1 MARAPLQQT
10 DPAWVGRYRLVAR
23 LGAGGMGV
31 VYLAETRDGQPV
43 AVKVLRPELADN
55 PEFRTRFGREV
66 TTLTRVQGV
75 CTVRVI
81 EADTEAP
88 KPFLVTEYADGP
100 SLSEY
105 VDAHGALDHGM
116 LYGLATGLAE
126 ALTAIHAAG
135 IVHRDLKPS
144 NVLLTAAGP
153 KVIDFGIAQA
163 LDTTSLTRTGITVG
177 SAGFMAPEQ
186 IMGRAGIAAD
196 VFTWAVTV
204 AFAAGGRA
212 PFGTGA
218 SDAIMYRIVH
228 EAPDLT
234 AVPPDLRRLVEAAL
248 AKDPQARPTAPQLL
262 AQLTHTQ
269 PTGAGARYENPTQIV
284 LAQTWH
290 APATGPGAPPSGPT
304 GPAGPGPAGPGLT
317 GPGPRSSRRRGV
329 LLPVVLT
336 LAFLLA
342 AGGTALGLALAG
354 KPASHAAT
362 GGTTAPASSTA
373 PATTP
378 SSAATTPTTPAAST
392 TAPSTPASTPPTT
405 PASTPASTVPASLPM
420 LTVGG
425 YTGMKPTEIAY
436 SGDATNVVTKIAW
449 SSWTASEASGQGT
462 SDIDSCNPNCAQA
475 PPSLVP
481 TTVTLSAPVN
491 GKFTKMT
498 ETRNGF
504 TSTYTYPDNW
514 PESAS

>member
-1 MARAPLQQT
+1 
-10 DPAWVGRYRLVAR
+10 
-23 LGAGGMGV
+23 
-31 VYLAETRDGQPV
+31 
-43 AVKVLRPELADN
+43 
-55 PEFRTRFGREV
+55 
-66 TTLTRVQGV
+66 
-75 CTVRVI
+75 
-81 EADTEAP
+81 
-88 KPFLVTEYADGP
+88 
-100 SLSEY
+100 
-105 VDAHGALDHGM
+105 M

-186 IMGRAGIAAD
+186 ITGRAGTAAD
-196 VFTWAVTV
+196 IFTWAVTV
-204 AFAAGGRA
+204 AFAAGRKA
-212 PFGTGA
+212 PFGTGP
-218 SDAIMYRIVH
+218 SDVIMYRIMH
-228 EAPDLT
+228 AAPDIS
-234 AVPPDLRRLVEAAL
+234 AVPPGLRPLVEAAL

-262 AQLTHTQ
+262 AELTNAQL
-269 PTGAGARYENPTQIV
+269 TGAGARYENPTQTV

-290 APATGPGAPPSGPT
+290 PSATGPMGAAPGPMGAAPGPT
-304 GPAGPGPAGPGLT
+304 GPRLNGPGPKP
-317 GPGPRSSRRRGV
+317 SRRRTA

-336 LAFLLA
+336 LAFVLA

-354 KPASHAAT
+354 KPASHAAS
-362 GGTTAPASSTA
+362 GGTTTTAPAS
-373 PATTP
+373 PAQP
-378 SSAATTPTTPAAST
+378 ASSAATTPTTPAASS
-392 TAPSTPASTPPTT
+392 TAPGAPASTPVSTPASTPAVTG
-405 PASTPASTVPASLPM
+405 PAQLPV

-436 SGDATNVVTKIAW
+436 SGDATNVVTKITW
-449 SSWTASEASGQGT
+449 SSWTATGASGQGT

-491 GKFTKMT
+491 GRFTKMT

-514 PESAS
+514 PQSAS

>member
-1 MARAPLQQT
+1 
-10 DPAWVGRYRLVAR
+10 
-23 LGAGGMGV
+23 MGV
-31 VYLAETRDGQPV
+31 VYLAETRDGRPV

-55 PEFRTRFGREV
+55 PEFRARFGREV
-66 TTLTRVQGV
+66 AALTRVQGT

-100 SLSEY
+100 SLAEY
-105 VDAHGALDHGM
+105 IDAHGPLDPRM

-126 ALTAIHAAG
+126 ALAAIHAAG

-144 NVLLTAAGP
+144 NVLLTAGGP

-163 LDTTSLTRTGITVG
+163 LDTTSLTRTGLTVG

-186 IMGRAGIAAD
+186 IMGRAGTAAD
-196 VFTWAVTV
+196 IFTWAVTV
-204 AFAAGGRA
+204 AYAAGGRA

-228 EAPDLT
+228 AAPDIS
-234 AVPPDLRRLVEAAL
+234 AVPPDLYPLVEAAL
-248 AKDPQARPTAPQLL
+248 AKDPQARPTAAQLL
-262 AQLTHTQ
+262 GRLTGTQ
-269 PTGAGARYENPTQIV
+269 PTSTAAQYENPTQTV

-290 APATGPGAPPSGPT
+290 PAATGPIGLTPGPT
-304 GPAGPGPAGPGLT
+304 GPAGPGPRP
-317 GPGPRSSRRRGV
+317 RRRRAA

-342 AGGTALGLALAG
+342 AGGTALGLYLAS
-354 KPASHAAT
+354 KPASPTASGSGTAT
-362 GGTTAPASSTA
+362 ASTPNQGATTAN
-373 PATTP
+373 
-378 SSAATTPTTPAAST
+378 SAAATTPAAST
-392 TAPSTPASTPPTT
+392 TPPSTAVSTPASTPV
-405 PASTPASTVPASLPM
+405 STPASTAPAQVPV
-420 LTVGG
+420 LTVGS

-436 SGDATNVVTKIAW
+436 SGDSTNVVTKITW
-449 SSWTASEASGQGT
+449 SSWTAAGATGQGT
-462 SDIDSCNPNCAQA
+462 SDIDSCNPSCAQA

-481 TTVTLSAPVN
+481 TTVTLSDPVN

-514 PESAS
+514 PQSAS

>member
-234 AVPPDLRRLVEAAL
+234 AVPPDLRPLVEAAL

-262 AQLTHTQ
+262 AAADAHSADQLAWVRE
-269 PTGAGARYENPTQIV
+269 PDPDRAGPDLACARDRSGRPR
-284 LAQTWH
+284 
-290 APATGPGAPPSGPT
+290 PAPPGC
-304 GPAGPGPAGPGLT
+304 GPAGPGLT

-354 KPASHAAT
+354 KPASHAAP
-362 GGTTAPASSTA
+362 GSTTAPASSTA
-373 PATTP
+373 QPPRAAPRPRPPRPPRAPRARPAP
-378 SSAATTPTTPAAST
+378 PPARRRRPRPAPPPARYRPRSRCSPWAVTPA
-392 TAPSTPASTPPTT
+392 
-405 PASTPASTVPASLPM
+405 
-420 LTVGG
+420 
-425 YTGMKPTEIAY
+425 
-436 SGDATNVVTKIAW
+436 
-449 SSWTASEASGQGT
+449 
-462 SDIDSCNPNCAQA
+462 
-475 PPSLVP
+475 
-481 TTVTLSAPVN
+481 
-491 GKFTKMT
+491 
-498 ETRNGF
+498 
-504 TSTYTYPDNW
+504 
-514 PESAS
+514 

>member
-1 MARAPLQQT
+1 VARAPLQQT
-10 DPAWVGRYRLVAR
+10 DPSRVGGYRLVAR

-31 VYLAETRDGQPV
+31 VYLAGTRDGQPV

-66 TTLTRVQGV
+66 TALTRVQGM

-105 VDAHGALDHGM
+105 VDASGPLDPQM

-126 ALTAIHAAG
+126 ALAAIHAAG

-186 IMGRAGIAAD
+186 ITGRAGTAAD

-204 AFAAGGRA
+204 AFAAGGKA
-212 PFGTGA
+212 PFGTGP
-218 SDAIMYRIVH
+218 SDAIMYRIMH
-228 EAPDLT
+228 ADPDIS
-234 AVPPDLRRLVEAAL
+234 AVPPGLRPLVEAAL

-262 AQLTHTQ
+262 AQLTNT
-269 PTGAGARYENPTQIV
+269 AARYENPTQTV

-290 APATGPGAPPSGPT
+290 PSATGPVGAAPGPTAPGPT
-304 GPAGPGPAGPGLT
+304 GPGSG
-317 GPGPRSSRRRGV
+317 RRRTA

-354 KPASHAAT
+354 KPASDAAS
-362 GGTTAPASSTA
+362 GTTSAPAS
-373 PATTP
+373 PAQP
-378 SSAATTPTTPAAST
+378 ASSAATTSTTPAASST
-392 TAPSTPASTPPTT
+392 TPSAAASTATTTPVGT
-405 PASTPASTVPASLPM
+405 PASTPAIAGPAQLPV
-420 LTVGG
+420 LTVGS

-436 SGDATNVVTKIAW
+436 SGDATNVVTKITW
-449 SSWTASEASGQGT
+449 SSWTATGASGQGT
-462 SDIDSCNPNCAQA
+462 SDIDSCDPNCAQA

-491 GKFTKMT
+491 GRFTKMT

>member
-10 DPAWVGRYRLVAR
+10 DPARVGRYRLVAR

-31 VYLAETRDGQPV
+31 VYLAETPDGQQV

-66 TTLTRVQGV
+66 SALTRVQGM

-81 EADTEAP
+81 EADPQAP

-100 SLSEY
+100 SLAEY
-105 VDAHGALDHGM
+105 VDAHGPLDPGM

-126 ALTAIHAAG
+126 ALAAIHAAG

-144 NVLLTAAGP
+144 NVLLTAGGP

-186 IMGRAGIAAD
+186 VMGRAGTAAD
-196 VFTWAVTV
+196 IFTWAVTV
-204 AFAAGGRA
+204 AFAASGRA

-218 SDAIMYRIVH
+218 SDAIMYRIMH
-228 EAPDLT
+228 AAPDIG
-234 AVPPDLRRLVEAAL
+234 AVPPDLRPLVEAAL
-248 AKDPQARPTAPQLL
+248 AKDPQARPTAAQLL
-262 AQLTHTQ
+262 GQLTSGQLTS
-269 PTGAGARYENPTQIV
+269 TAARYENPTQTV

-290 APATGPGAPPSGPT
+290 PPATGPTPPGPAAPT
-304 GPAGPGPAGPGLT
+304 GPRP
-317 GPGPRSSRRRGV
+317 SRRRAA

-342 AGGTALGLALAG
+342 AGGTALGLWLAG
-354 KPASHAAT
+354 KPASPAAS
-362 GGTTAPASSTA
+362 GTTSTASSPA
-373 PATTP
+373 QATTA
-378 SSAATTPTTPAAST
+378 SSAATTPTSPVTSTST
-392 TAPSTPASTPPTT
+392 TTG
-405 PASTPASTVPASLPM
+405 PASTPASTPVSTTPAQLPV
-420 LTVGG
+420 LTVGS

-436 SGDATNVVTKIAW
+436 SGDATNVVTTITW
-449 SSWTASEASGQGT
+449 SSWTATEASGQGT
-462 SDIDSCNPNCAQA
+462 SDINSCNPNCAQA

-491 GKFTKMT
+491 GRFTKMT

-514 PESAS
+514 PQSAS

>member
-1 MARAPLQQT
+1 VARAPLQPT
-10 DPAWVGRYRLVAR
+10 DPARIGRYRLVAR

-31 VYLAETRDGQPV
+31 VYLAEAGDGQPV

-81 EADTEAP
+81 EADTQAP

-100 SLSEY
+100 SLAEY
-105 VDAHGALDHGM
+105 VHAHGPLDPGM

-126 ALTAIHAAG
+126 ALAAIHAAG

-144 NVLLTAAGP
+144 NVLLTARGP

-186 IMGRAGIAAD
+186 ITGRAGTAAD

-204 AFAAGGRA
+204 AFAAAGQA

-218 SDAIMYRIVH
+218 SDAIMYRIMH
-228 EAPDLT
+228 AAPDIS
-234 AVPPDLRRLVEAAL
+234 AVPPDLRPLVEAAL
-248 AKDPQARPTAPQLL
+248 AKDPQARPAAAQLL
-262 AQLTHTQ
+262 AQLTNTAAQ
-269 PTGAGARYENPTQIV
+269 YENPTQTV

-290 APATGPGAPPSGPT
+290 APATGPTGPPPGPT
-304 GPAGPGPAGPGLT
+304 GPT
-317 GPGPRSSRRRGV
+317 GPTAPRPSRRRAA

-354 KPASHAAT
+354 KHDNGQAASGSTSTSSGPAQ
-362 GGTTAPASSTA
+362 PASSAAITPATGTTTA

-378 SSAATTPTTPAAST
+378 
-392 TAPSTPASTPPTT
+392 ASTPP
-405 PASTPASTVPASLPM
+405 STPVSTVPPQLPV
-420 LTVGG
+420 LTVGS

-436 SGDATNVVTKIAW
+436 SGDSTNVVTKITW
-449 SSWTASEASGQGT
+449 SSWTATEASGQGT

>member
-10 DPAWVGRYRLVAR
+10 DPPRVGGYRLVAR

-31 VYLAETRDGQPV
+31 VYLAQTRDGQPV

-55 PEFRTRFGREV
+55 PEFRARFGREV
-66 TTLTRVQGV
+66 SALTRIQGI

-105 VDAHGALDHGM
+105 VDARGPLDPQM

-186 IMGRAGIAAD
+186 ITGRAGTAAD
-196 VFTWAVTV
+196 IFTWAVTV
-204 AFAAGGRA
+204 AFAAGGKA
-212 PFGTGA
+212 PFGTGP
-218 SDAIMYRIVH
+218 SDAIMYRIMH
-228 EAPDLT
+228 AAPDIS
-234 AVPPDLRRLVEAAL
+234 AAPPGLRPLVEAAL

-262 AQLTHTQ
+262 AELTNAQL
-269 PTGAGARYENPTQIV
+269 TGAGARYENPTQTV

-290 APATGPGAPPSGPT
+290 PSATGPMGAAPGPT
-304 GPAGPGPAGPGLT
+304 APRGPGPKP
-317 GPGPRSSRRRGV
+317 SRRRTA

-336 LAFLLA
+336 LAFVLA

-354 KPASHAAT
+354 KSASPAASGT
-362 GGTTAPASSTA
+362 GTTAPAS
-373 PATTP
+373 PAQP
-378 SSAATTPTTPAAST
+378 ASSAATAPTTPAASS
-392 TAPSTPASTPPTT
+392 TAPAAPASTPPATPVST
-405 PASTPASTVPASLPM
+405 PASTPASTGQGQVPV

-436 SGDATNVVTKIAW
+436 SGDATNVVTKITW
-449 SSWTASEASGQGT
+449 SSWTATGASGQGT

-491 GKFTKMT
+491 GRFTKMT

-514 PESAS
+514 PQSAS